1 MDLKGKLIA
10 QLEQWNKEQ
19 KDLKEKLI
27 IIENKDSSSEAF
39 DVENIKLVGGV
50 DISFA
55 QNPDDKVHACAALV
69 VISLPDLKVEYQS
82 CTFVHLTS
90 PYIPEYLAFREA
102 SYLVCE
108 LGKLKQNKPEL
119 FPQVLLVDGNGL
131 LHPRGFGVACHIG
144 VLADLPTVG
153 VAKQLFH
160 VGGLEKNEEHTEK
173 ISTMLVN
180 AGDSFQLM
188 SESNTVL
195 GEAFKSTQDTRKPI
209 YISVGHKISLH
220 NAVKIVGK
228 CCKYRIPEP
237 VRQADI
243 ISREY
248 MRNNYEI
255 LVQDCQVDWKGIS
268 KQHEEI
274 EELAKRLKM
283 QSIVNA
289 VEVSEL

>member
-173 ISTMLVN
+173 
-180 AGDSFQLM
+180 
-188 SESNTVL
+188 
-195 GEAFKSTQDTRKPI
+195 AFKSTQDTRKPI